1 MCGLAFRDIHLQ
13 KNREEKGVH
22 SIMPARVLEVVAA
35 RQGRA
40 LFSGGTCLPVFYI
53 SCYKQLW
60 SMKI

>member
-13 KNREEKGVH
+13 KDREEKGVH
-22 SIMPARVLEVVAA
+22 AIMQARVLEVVAA
-35 RQGRA
+35 QQGWA
-40 LFSGGTCLPVFYI
+40 LFSGGTCPPVFYI